1 MVVKIKI
8 MDFKKAL
15 SYKYLE
21 KVVCRSNH
29 KFFWEHKAYEKLS
42 VTYIKNIKGFV
53 EGWRILSIIEF
64 LRRMSMNG
72 SVFSSC
78 LEASLQGQAI
88 LNDNGEFLFVNR
100 AFCEH
105 VGYTKEELLLLSIE
119 SFVIYEANED
129 LMKKEPIIKRGMQQ
143 KQVEKLILHG
153 NGYLQTTLFTVTDVS
168 DLNQGYYHVQLDKI
182 VTTFDDVDFS
192 MLESKLRD
200 RDEVRL
206 PKKILDGI
214 KDTII
219 TIRLDGQFLYAN
231 EAAEKLFNRSM
242 EELLSNDFW
251 TYLKQ
256 NNDEELLSKFYQ
268 LLAGEEYTQFEVY
281 KKDQDEWFDVRA
293 YRSDDQV
300 TLYFINISNR
310 KKMEK
315 ELKESEMN
323 YRSLVEKSPETISVH
338 NGKEIIYINPAGKKL
353 FGIRSF
359 SEGAL
364 NLSEIVVAQDQAR
377 MRENYRMLL
386 TGKKE
391 MTNSV
396 YTLKR
401 LDGKKFDAE
410 ATTTL
415 ITFKGK
421 PAFRTILKDLSERKK
436 VDDLIRKSDK
446 LSVVAQLAAGVAH
459 EIRNPLTTVKGFLQL
474 FQKEQEVKPFYLS
487 LVMEELERV
496 EAIIYEYLTLAKPNV
511 ESVFSK
517 IDIQVLLE
525 QILTLTKAQSNM
537 NNVTLEFEYEQV
549 PAIYGLEKQ
558 LKQVFINLLR
568 NAIEALTDKGTIHV
582 RILKHPDN
590 QVCIQVEDNGCGIP
604 SERIDRLGEPFYS
617 TKEKGTGLGLMVC
630 YKIIEHHNG
639 VLNIYSE
646 AGKGTTL
653 EVILP
658 ASN

>member
-1 MVVKIKI
+1 
-8 MDFKKAL
+8 
-15 SYKYLE
+15 
-21 KVVCRSNH
+21 
-29 KFFWEHKAYEKLS
+29 
-42 VTYIKNIKGFV
+42 
-53 EGWRILSIIEF
+53 
-64 LRRMSMNG
+64 MNG